1 MVRYAPVCSKNY
13 QKREIQMA
21 KSKKVKKHKVKR
33 LNKKRYETEL
43 ERLQE
48 ELVKWQ
54 YWIKEKGLRVLITF
68 DGRDAAGKGGIIKR
82 LTAPLQPRGVRTVAL
97 GKPSD
102 VERTQWYF
110 QRYVQHLP
118 SAGELVIF
126 DRSWYNRASVERVM
140 GFCSDEEYW
149 DFIRAAPQFE
159 RMLVNSGI
167 ILLKYWLSVSEAE
180 QEKRFQDR
188 AKDPM
193 RRWKLSPID
202 LLSRTQWVQ
211 YSKAKDIMIEHTDIP
226 EARWRQV
233 DGNDK
238 RRTRLNV
245 MRDIL
250 GAVPYENIIPPPIKL
265 DPRPNHDQD
274 YYERPPMDNYY
285 LVKDN
290 YAEEI

>member
-1 MVRYAPVCSKNY
+1 
-13 QKREIQMA
+13 MA
-21 KSKKVKKHKVKR
+21 KSKKSKKDKTPR
-33 LNKKRYETEL
+33 LAKKRYEREL
-43 ERLQE
+43 ERLQF

-82 LTAPLQPRGVRTVAL
+82 MTAPLQPRGVRTVAL

-118 SAGELVIF
+118 SAGEIVIF
-126 DRSWYNRASVERVM
+126 DRSWYNRATVERVM
-140 GFCSDEEYW
+140 GFCTDEEYW
-149 DFIRAAPQFE
+149 DFMRAAPQFE
-159 RMLVNSGI
+159 RLLVNSGI
-167 ILLKYWLSVSEAE
+167 IYLKYWLSVSEDE
-180 QEKRFQDR
+180 QERRFQDR
-188 AKDPM
+188 AKDPT

-202 LLSRTQWVQ
+202 LQSRNQWLE
-211 YSKAKDIMIEHTDIP
+211 YSRAKDIMIEHTDIP

-245 MRDIL
+245 IRDIL
-250 GAVPYENIIPPPIKL
+250 ASIDYENIIPGPIEL
-265 DPRPNHDQD
+265 EPRPEQKEI
-274 YYERPPMDNYY
+274 ERPPQDNYY
-285 LVKDN
+285 LVTDH
-290 YAEEI
+290 YAGEV